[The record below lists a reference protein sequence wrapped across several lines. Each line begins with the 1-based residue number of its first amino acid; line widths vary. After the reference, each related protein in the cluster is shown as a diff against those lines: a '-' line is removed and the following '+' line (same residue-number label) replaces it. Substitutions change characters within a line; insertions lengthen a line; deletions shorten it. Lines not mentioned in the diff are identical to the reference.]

1 MKKLLLL
8 CLFLV
13 TLPGQASDKLI
24 QLIEYIGADYKEAVQ
39 QGQVVNAAEFA
50 EMQEFASLIP
60 AQLPAGQ
67 TELQQQAA
75 LLQQLVASHADEAEI
90 QQLTAAMRK
99 MVIAGMPAIK
109 LPLQAPD
116 HQRGKALY
124 QQNCAVCHGDT
135 GHGDGPAGT
144 ALDPAPTNFHDTERY
159 NARSLFGL
167 FNTISQ
173 GVADTGMVA
182 FSDLD
187 EQSRWDLAF
196 YVGALASEDQ
206 IGASRAS
213 PVAGEGKVAK
223 VVPSVL
229 ISKTAITNL
238 ITATPHDV
246 TQQYAEHGAALM
258 SLFRQQPEQF
268 FNAAQASPLQI
279 AHDKLELIMP
289 LVQQQHH
296 TQAYDMAVSAYLD
309 GFELAENNLAAVD
322 NALKNRIE
330 QRMLQLRQLIK
341 QQAATAVLQ
350 AEISEIMQLLQQAQQ
365 VLDETEL
372 APFNVFLLAL
382 LILLREGLE
391 ALLVVAAI
399 YSVAVKT
406 QQPRLKRSVHYGWV
420 AALAL
425 GAVTW
430 VVASFVITISG
441 ASRELTEGYTAL
453 TAAAILFYMG
463 FWMHSKTSAAQWQQF
478 IGQQVNK
485 AMKSG
490 AYFGLGL
497 VVFLAV
503 YREVFETILFYQSL
517 WLQGGAVHQS
527 SFIAGIAVALLAL
540 LILGVA
546 MFKFALK
553 LPLKTFFGSTAVLM
567 IVLAVVMA
575 GKGVVALQE
584 AGTMPITPLQ
594 LPTISWLGVYPT
606 VQGLAAQL
614 LLLLAA
620 VGLVVYQRRKDK
632 I

>member
-8 CLFLV
+8 CLLLV

-60 AQLPAGQ
+60 AQLPPEQ
-67 TELQQQAA
+67 HELQQQAI
-75 LLQQLVASHADEAEI
+75 LLQQLVAAHADEADI
-90 QQLTAAMRK
+90 QQLTATMRK
-99 MVIAGMPAIK
+99 AVIAAMPAIA
-109 LPLQAPD
+109 LPQQAPD
-116 HQRGKALY
+116 RIRGKALY
-124 QQNCAVCHGDT
+124 QQNCAACHGDN

-144 ALDPAPTNFHDTERY
+144 ALDPTPTDFHDTERY

-167 FNTISQ
+167 FNTISL

-182 FSDLD
+182 FSHLD

-196 YVGALASEDQ
+196 YVGALASKAD
-206 IGASRAS
+206 IGAS
-213 PVAGEGKVAK
+213 EAK
-223 VVPSVL
+223 PAKAVPSVL
-229 ISKTAITNL
+229 VSKTAIGHL
-238 ITATPHDV
+238 LTATPHDV
-246 TQQYAEHGAALM
+246 AQQYTELGGALM
-258 SLFRQQPEQF
+258 ALFRQHPEQF
-268 FNAAQASPLQI
+268 FNAADASPLQI
-279 AHDKLELIMP
+279 AHDKLDLLP
-289 LVQQQHH
+289 ALLQQQHY
-296 TQAYDMAVSAYLD
+296 TQAYDLAVSAYLD

-322 NALKNRIE
+322 STLKDQIE

-350 AEISEIMQLLQQAQQ
+350 AEISEIQQQLQQAQQ
-365 VLDETEL
+365 ALDETEL

-406 QQPRLKRSVHYGWV
+406 QQPRLKRSVHVGWV

-485 AMKSG
+485 ALKSG

-527 SFIAGIAVALLAL
+527 SFIAGIVAALVALSV
-540 LILGVA
+540 LGVA

-567 IVLAVVMA
+567 IVLAVVMV

-584 AGTMPITPLQ
+584 AGTMPISPLQ
-594 LPTISWLGVYPT
+594 LPTISWLGIYPT

-614 LLLLAA
+614 LLLVAA
-620 VGLVVYQRRKDK
+620 VALLVYQQRKHK

>member
-60 AQLPAGQ
+60 AQLPPGQ
-67 TELQQQAA
+67 TELQQQAV
-75 LLQQLVASHADEAEI
+75 LLQQLVANHADEADI

-99 MVIAGMPAIK
+99 VVIATMPAIT
-109 LPLQAPD
+109 LPSQAPD
-116 HQRGKALY
+116 HGRGKALY
-124 QQNCAVCHGDT
+124 QQNCAACHGDT

-144 ALDPAPTNFHDTERY
+144 ALDPTPTDFHDTERY

-167 FNTISQ
+167 FNTISL

-182 FSDLD
+182 FSHLD

-196 YVGALASEDQ
+196 YVGAIASEAQ
-206 IGASRAS
+206 RGASKAQPGAS
-213 PVAGEGKVAK
+213 EGKPAK
-223 VVPSVL
+223 AVPSVL
-229 ISKTAITNL
+229 ISKTAITHL
-238 ITATPHDV
+238 ITSTPHDV

-258 SLFRQQPEQF
+258 AVFRQQPEQF

-279 AHDKLELIMP
+279 AHDKLELILP
-289 LVQQQHH
+289 LVQQQHYS
-296 TQAYDMAVSAYLD
+296 QAYDLAVSAYLD

-322 NALKNRIE
+322 SALKDRIE
-330 QRMLQLRQLIK
+330 QQMLQLRQLIK
-341 QQAATAVLQ
+341 QQAATTVLR
-350 AEISEIMQLLQQAQQ
+350 AEISEIQQLLQQAQQ
-365 VLDETEL
+365 AIDETEL

-430 VVASFVITISG
+430 VAASFVITISG

-485 AMKSG
+485 ALKSG

-527 SFIAGIAVALLAL
+527 SFIAGIVTALLAL
-540 LILGVA
+540 LLLGVA

-567 IVLAVVMA
+567 IVLAVVMV

-584 AGTMPITPLQ
+584 AGAMPISPLQ

-606 VQGLAAQL
+606 VQGIAAQL

-620 VGLVVYQRRKDK
+620 IVLVVYQRRKR
-632 I
+632 